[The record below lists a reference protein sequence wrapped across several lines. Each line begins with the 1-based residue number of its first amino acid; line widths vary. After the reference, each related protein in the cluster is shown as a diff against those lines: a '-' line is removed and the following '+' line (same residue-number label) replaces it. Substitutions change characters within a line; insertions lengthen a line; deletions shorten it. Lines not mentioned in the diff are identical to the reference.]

1 MAYNWI
7 YNTSNDNIYI
17 LILIIVILGL
27 IIINF
32 KLWSRKIDRFYNVG
46 VAKWINK
53 GTGADASMIVV
64 PQMYNL
70 SSTQQYSSLTKSFTN
85 NETIT
90 INSVNY
96 TYVSPSNYGPI
107 NEIVDPNNPSFISN
121 PINSTY
127 IYVIQTSTE
136 TTTTQAPGMWINLDT
151 GNQFNV
157 TQTFY
162 NNSLI
167 QAPTK
172 TSTIT
177 GNIPILGISYKT
189 ITPSPFGP
197 NNSIFDTATFNT
209 TSGANPDDPKFIYV
223 YVTLNQPTTTSN
235 QPTTPTTTSTQLQTS
250 TRPQTTSNQP
260 TTPTTTST
268 QLQTSIQPSTT
279 SNQPTTTS
287 NQPTT
292 TKATG
297 TWISLTG
304 NPVNV
309 TQEIYNMSI
318 TQGLNN
324 YYNKINTGSI
334 LINDIN
340 YNYLSPSPFR
350 YGNNN
355 YNIIKDVVA
364 FNNNQTSNPN
374 DPNYIYIY
382 VNLPSNT
389 QITMPQT
396 TMSQSSNTQTTMP
409 QTTIPQSSN
418 TQTTMPQTSNTQT
431 TMSQSSN
438 TQSSNSQTST
448 KPQTTL
454 ISTSSTQQQCIPLP
468 LCLQPPTQPQT
479 TTYNNPLNPNFYISK
494 EEEARRNAWSQL
506 DGDEESLHNTN
517 GSNTTYQNDILYNP
531 NNGGLLNNGSNQQ
544 NLALIYS
551 TIGDYATLDS
561 LGAKLTDTIGGIN
574 SNLGYTVLDEQLGTF
589 NNYSN
594 TIPNAPN
601 HNTYDNTANYNTG
614 MNPYTVN
621 GVSSGTVS
629 AVGNGTSGK
638 YTQDNKPIFMQ
649 KDFEGVSNIFA
660 PNIYISNPPLT
671 EDGNPDISFQM

>member
-32 KLWSRKIDRFYNVG
+32 KLWSRKIDRFYDVQTG
-46 VAKWINK
+46 VWRDTTTGEITDVSSFYQQSISNNSFIDNTLDNAEIN
-53 GTGADASMIVV
+53 GVL
-64 PQMYNL
+64 Y
-70 SSTQQYSSLTKSFTN
+70 
-85 NETIT
+85 
-90 INSVNY
+90 NY
-96 TYVSPSNYGPI
+96 TSDSIYQKNLIYNNDFSKMYAYVL
-107 NEIVDPNNPSFISN
+107 PNSGG
-121 PINSTY
+121 
-127 IYVIQTSTE
+127 
-136 TTTTQAPGMWINLDT
+136 TTTTSGNVQTGVWRDTTTGEITDVSSFYQQSISNNSFIDNTLDNAEINGVLYNYTSDSIYQK
-151 GNQFNV
+151 NLI
-157 TQTFY
+157 Y
-162 NNSLI
+162 NNDFSKMYAYVL
-167 QAPTK
+167 PNSGGTTT
-172 TSTIT
+172 TSAGTT
-177 GNIPILGISYKT
+177 
-189 ITPSPFGP
+189 
-197 NNSIFDTATFNT
+197 T
-209 TSGANPDDPKFIYV
+209 TSGG
-223 YVTLNQPTTTSN
+223 TTTTSAG
-235 QPTTPTTTSTQLQTS
+235 TTTTSRGT
-250 TRPQTTSNQP
+250 
-260 TTPTTTST
+260 TTTSGGT
-268 QLQTSIQPSTT
+268 
-279 SNQPTTTS
+279 TTTS
-287 NQPTT
+287 GGTTTTSRGTTTTKAPISTQTPTT
-292 TKATG
+292 TKASIG

-309 TQEIYNMSI
+309 TQAIYDLSI
-318 TQGLNN
+318 VQGLNT

-334 LINDIN
+334 LINDIT

-350 YGNNN
+350 YGNTN
-355 YNIIKDVVA
+355 YNIIKDVIA

-382 VNLPSNT
+382 VSSTSNT
-389 QITMPQT
+389 
-396 TMSQSSNTQTTMP
+396 

-418 TQTTMPQTSNTQT
+418 TQTTIP
-431 TMSQSSN
+431 QSSN
-438 TQSSNSQTST
+438 TQTST

-454 ISTSSTQQQCIPLP
+454 ISTSSTQQQCITLP

-494 EEEARRNAWSQL
+494 EEQDRRNAWSQL
-506 DGDEESLHNTN
+506 DGNEESLPNTN
-517 GSNTTYQNDILYNP
+517 GSNPTYQNDILYNP

-544 NLALIYS
+544 NLALTYS

-561 LGAKLTDTIGGIN
+561 LGANLTDTIGGIN

-589 NNYSN
+589 NKYSN
-594 TIPNAPN
+594 ALPNTPN
-601 HNTYDNTANYNTG
+601 PNTYDNTANYNTG